1 MSEKRNKMLTMW
13 VTEDEHRLLLERC
26 GVHSFLHGCAR
37 LLFLFLLVLVGAYI
51 STKGHNM
58 SLLTAML
65 KRAVFHSI
73 TGPRA
78 GFFLT
83 GRGFVFID
91 ILIFGGCTDRLAKDA
106 RKDVFTTRY
115 FLTSGKVGQMS

>member
-1 MSEKRNKMLTMW
+1 
-13 VTEDEHRLLLERC
+13 
-26 GVHSFLHGCAR
+26 
-37 LLFLFLLVLVGAYI
+37 
-51 STKGHNM
+51 M

-78 GFFLT
+78 GFFSY
-83 GRGFVFID
+83 RKGFVFID